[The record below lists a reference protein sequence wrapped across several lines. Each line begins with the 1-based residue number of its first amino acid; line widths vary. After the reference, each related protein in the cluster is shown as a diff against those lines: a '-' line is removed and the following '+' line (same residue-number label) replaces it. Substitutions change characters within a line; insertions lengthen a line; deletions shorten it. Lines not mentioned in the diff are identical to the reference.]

1 MSSIPPY
8 ELLSIETVPGYVT
21 GRPDL
26 AALVDVGSLSVRE
39 IGDGDLN
46 LVFIARDA
54 EGRGICL
61 KQSLPYVRLVG
72 GSWPL
77 TPHRATAEARA
88 YDAAVAAAP
97 ERVPDYYGFDAGRFI
112 LAMADL
118 SDWSVWRTALNRGEV
133 HRGVAGQMGDYVARV
148 AFATSVF
155 GMEIE
160 DVQRAAAA
168 AINPDLC
175 RITED
180 LVFTEPYIEHEHN
193 SVHPEVEPEVLRLR
207 ADARLIAVVGALKY
221 RFITA
226 GQALIH
232 GDLHTGSVMVRHTP
246 VGESGDGEAG
256 QGKAID
262 GEFCYYGPVGFD
274 IGALLGNYLA
284 AMARARVL
292 GRPGDFQV
300 FLRELSAETW
310 AAFDIGIRERW
321 PERVD
326 HFYSDLFLEEWVRD
340 IWRDSIGFAG
350 CKAIRRI
357 VGLAKVSDI
366 ESLEGDEHVAAAT
379 IVLRTAHRWIVER
392 EAFGHPAD
400 LMAVFDEVATEVLA

>member
-8 ELLSIETVPGYVT
+8 ELLSIETVPKYIA

-26 AALVDVGSLSVRE
+26 YALVDPRDLHVRE
-39 IGDGDLN
+39 IGDGNLN
-46 LVFIARDA
+46 LVFIAQDGQ
-54 EGRGICL
+54 GRGICL

-72 GSWPL
+72 ESWPL

-97 ERVPDYYGFDAGRFI
+97 EHVPDYYGFDAERFI

-118 SDWSVWRTALNRGEV
+118 SAWAVWRTALNAGEI
-133 HRGVAGQMGDYVARV
+133 HRGVAWQMGDYVGRV
-148 AFATSVF
+148 AFSTSVF

-160 DVQRAAAA
+160 DMQRAAAS

-180 LVFTEPYIEHEHN
+180 LVFTEPYIDHEHN
-193 SVHPEVEPEVLRLR
+193 SVHPDVEPEVARLR
-207 ADARLIAVVGALKY
+207 GDTRLIAEVGGLKY

-226 GQALIH
+226 AQALIH
-232 GDLHTGSVMVRHTP
+232 GDLHTGSVMVRHVPADEGGT
-246 VGESGDGEAG
+246 GEDGE
-256 QGKAID
+256 GKAID

-274 IGALLGNYLA
+274 IGALMGNYLA
-284 AMARARVL
+284 AMARAKVL
-292 GRPGDFQV
+292 DRPAEFQS
-300 FLRELSAETW
+300 FLRGLAAESW
-310 AAFDIGIRERW
+310 SAFDVAVRERW
-321 PERVD
+321 PDRAD
-326 HFYSDLFLEEWVRD
+326 HFYSDEMLEDWIGSV
-340 IWRDSIGFAG
+340 WRDSVGFGG

-366 ESLEGDEHVAAAT
+366 ESLEGAEHVAAAT
-379 IVLRTAHRWIVER
+379 IVLRVAHRWIVER
-392 EAFGHPAD
+392 ERLDHPAD
-400 LMAVFDEVATEVLA
+400 LMGVFDEVVAEVLS

>member
-1 MSSIPPY
+1 MTDIPSY
-8 ELLSIETVPGYVT
+8 ELLTIETVPDYIAS
-21 GRPDL
+21 RADL
-26 AALVDVGSLSVRE
+26 SAIVDAADLHVRE
-39 IGDGDLN
+39 IGDGNLN
-46 LVFIARDA
+46 LVFIAQDGA
-54 EGRGICL
+54 GRGICL

-72 GSWPL
+72 ESWPL

-97 ERVPDYYGFDAGRFI
+97 EHVPDYHGFDSTRFI

-118 SDWSVWRTALNRGEV
+118 SEWTVWRTALNAGEI
-133 HRGVAGQMGDYVARV
+133 HRGVAGQMGDYVGRV

-155 GMEIE
+155 GKEIE

-168 AINPDLC
+168 AVNPDLC

-193 SVHPEVEPEVLRLR
+193 SVHADVEPEVMALREDR
-207 ADARLIAVVGALKY
+207 QLIAEVGGLKY
-221 RFITA
+221 RFVTA
-226 GQALIH
+226 GQALVH

-246 VGESGDGEAG
+246 GADGAAAN
-256 QGKAID
+256 GKAID

-274 IGALLGNYLA
+274 VGALLGNYLA
-284 AMARARVL
+284 ALSRARVL
-292 GRPGDFQV
+292 DRPTAFTD
-300 FLRELSAETW
+300 FLRSLGSETW
-310 AAFDIGIRERW
+310 EAFEAAVRVRW

-326 HFYSDLFLEEWVRD
+326 RFYSDEMLDDWMASV
-340 IWRDSIGFAG
+340 WHDSIGFGG

-366 ESLEGDEHVAAAT
+366 ETLEGEQHVAAAT
-379 IVLRTAHRWIVER
+379 MVLRTAARWIKER
-392 EAFGHPAD
+392 RELASPAD
-400 LMAVFDEVATEVLA
+400 LMTVADEVAAEVMA

>member
-1 MSSIPPY
+1 MNVSPY
-8 ELLSIETVPGYVT
+8 ALLTTETVPAYIA
-21 GRPDL
+21 GRRDL
-26 AALVDVGSLSVRE
+26 AALVDADDLSVRE
-39 IGDGDLN
+39 IGDGNLN
-46 LVFIARDA
+46 LVFIAQDA
-54 EGRGICL
+54 QGRGICL

-72 GSWPL
+72 ESWPL

-88 YDAAVAAAP
+88 YDAAMAAAP
-97 ERVPDYYGFDAGRFI
+97 EHVADYYGFDTERFI

-118 SDWSVWRTALNRGEV
+118 SDWVVWRTALNAGEI
-133 HRGVAGQMGDYVARV
+133 HRGVAAQMGDYVARV
-148 AFATSVF
+148 AFSTSVF

-160 DVQRAAAA
+160 DVQLAAAEA
-168 AINPDLC
+168 VNPDLC

-180 LVFTEPYIEHEHN
+180 LVFTEPYIDHEHN
-193 SVHPEVEPEVLRLR
+193 SVHADVEPEVARLR
-207 ADARLIAVVGALKY
+207 DDARLITEVGGLKY

-226 GQALIH
+226 GQALVH
-232 GDLHTGSVMVRHTP
+232 GDLHTGSVMVRHVP
-246 VGESGDGEAG
+246 EVEGGDGETA

-292 GRPGDFQV
+292 GRPDEFQS
-300 FLRELSAETW
+300 FLRGLGAESWT
-310 AAFDIGIRERW
+310 AFESGIRERW

-326 HFYSDLFLEEWVRD
+326 AFYSNGLLGDWIDGV
-340 IWRDSIGFAG
+340 WRDGVGFGG

-366 ESLEGDEHVAAAT
+366 ESLEGSQHVTAAT
-379 IVLRTAHRWIVER
+379 MVLRTARRWIIER
-392 EAFGHPAD
+392 EDLDDPAG
-400 LMAVFDEVATEVLA
+400 LVAVFDEVAAEVGA